1 MLTYILRRLLYSI
14 PVLIAASFLTFTFV
28 VLTADPLQNLKGSVR
43 ADQTQIAR
51 ITHRY
56 HLDEPVVVQYGY
68 WFKQAATH
76 KLGNTLVGNTP
87 IWPDLQRVLGHTLQ
101 LLLLAEIFAL
111 VFGVALGV
119 YSAIRQY
126 SLFDYTTTTLS
137 FVGLAMPIFWL
148 ALMLQV
154 LVTNAYLKWDI
165 RIFYTAGLSS
175 NDPGTGINFLVDR
188 LQHLA
193 LPAFCIA
200 VVNLATYSRFMRSSM
215 LEVVNSDYVRT
226 ARAKGLKERRVVM
239 RHAFRNALIPIIT
252 LVGLN
257 FGALFGGAIV
267 TETIFSLDGMGAYF
281 IRALADGDPY
291 RIQAWL
297 MVSATM
303 IIIGNLFAD
312 ILYGYLDPRIR
323 YD

>member
-1 MLTYILRRLLYSI
+1 MFIVFLFFFSSRRRHTRSLCDWSSDVCSSDL
-14 PVLIAASFLTFTFV
+14 VLIAASFLTFTFV

-43 ADQTQIAR
+43 ADQTQIER
-51 ITHRY
+51 ISHRY

-165 RIFYTAGLSS
+165 RIFYTAGL
-175 NDPGTGINFLVDR
+175 
-188 LQHLA
+188 
-193 LPAFCIA
+193 
-200 VVNLATYSRFMRSSM
+200 
-215 LEVVNSDYVRT
+215 
-226 ARAKGLKERRVVM
+226 
-239 RHAFRNALIPIIT
+239 
-252 LVGLN
+252 
-257 FGALFGGAIV
+257 
-267 TETIFSLDGMGAYF
+267 
-281 IRALADGDPY
+281 
-291 RIQAWL
+291 
-297 MVSATM
+297 
-303 IIIGNLFAD
+303 
-312 ILYGYLDPRIR
+312 
-323 YD
+323 

>member
-43 ADQTQIAR
+43 ADQTQIER
-51 ITHRY
+51 ISHRY

-175 NDPGTGINFLVDR
+175 NDAGTGIAFVVDR

-200 VVNLATYSRFMRSSM
+200 VVNLATYSRFMRASM

>member
-43 ADQTQIAR
+43 ADQTQIER
-51 ITHRY
+51 ISHRY

-175 NDPGTGINFLVDR
+175 NDAGTGIAFVVDR

-200 VVNLATYSRFMRSSM
+200 VVNLATYSRFMRASM

-297 MVSATM
+297 LVSSVM

-312 ILYGYLDPRIR
+312 IVYGYLDPRIR
-323 YD
+323 YE

>member
-175 NDPGTGINFLVDR
+175 SDPGTGINFLVDR

>member
-1 MLTYILRRLLYSI
+1 MLTYIVRRLLYSI
-14 PVLIAASFLTFTFV
+14 PVLLAASFLTFTFV
-28 VLTADPLQNLKGSVR
+28 VLTADPLQGLKGNFR
-43 ADQTQIAR
+43 AQPERIAA
-51 ITHRY
+51 ITHKY

-87 IWPDLQRVLGHTLQ
+87 IWPELKRVLGHTVQ
-101 LLLLAEIFAL
+101 LLLMAEIFAL
-111 VFGVALGV
+111 ITGVALGV

-126 SLFDYTTTTLS
+126 SVFDYTTTTLS
-137 FVGLAMPIFWL
+137 FVGLATPIFWL
-148 ALMLQV
+148 ALIFQIV
-154 LVTNAYLKWDI
+154 FTNIYLKWDV

-175 NDPGTGINFLVDR
+175 IDPGHGFSFLIDR
-188 LQHLA
+188 MQHLA
-193 LPAFCIA
+193 LPALCIA
-200 VVNLATYSRFMRSSM
+200 VVSIATYSRYMRASM

-297 MVSATM
+297 LVSSVM

-312 ILYGYLDPRIR
+312 IVYGYLDPRIR
-323 YD
+323 YE

>member
-43 ADQTQIAR
+43 ADQTQIER
-51 ITHRY
+51 ISHRY

-175 NDPGTGINFLVDR
+175 NDAGTGIAFVIDR

-200 VVNLATYSRFMRSSM
+200 VVNLATYSRFMRASM

>member
-1 MLTYILRRLLYSI
+1 MLTFVIRRLLYSI
-14 PVLIAASFLTFTFV
+14 PVLAAASFLTFVFV

-43 ADQTQIAR
+43 ADQQQIAR

-68 WFKQAATH
+68 WLKQAVTH
-76 KLGNTLVGNTP
+76 KLGNTLIGNTP
-87 IWPDLQRVLGHTLQ
+87 IWPDLKRVMGHTLQ
-101 LLLLAEIFAL
+101 LLLVAQILSL
-111 VFGVALGV
+111 VLGVGLGV

-126 SLFDYTTTTLS
+126 SLFDYVTTTVS
-137 FVGLAMPIFWL
+137 FIGLAAPVFWL
-148 ALMLQV
+148 ALVLQ
-154 LVTNAYLKWDI
+154 LLFTNLYLKWDV

-175 NDPGTGINFLVDR
+175 VDPGHGLHFALDR

-193 LPAFCIA
+193 LPVVTLA
-200 VVNLATYSRFMRSSM
+200 VVSVATYSRYMRAAM

-226 ARAKGLKERRVVM
+226 ARAKGLAERRVIL
-239 RHAFRNALIPIIT
+239 RHAFRNALIPIVT

-267 TETIFSLDGMGAYF
+267 TETIFSLDGMGVYF
-281 IRALADGDPY
+281 IKALADGDPY

-297 MVSATM
+297 LVSSAT
-303 IIIGNLFAD
+303 IIVGNLLAD
-312 ILYGYLDPRIR
+312 VAYGYLDPRIR
-323 YD
+323 YE